1 MKIAFITGITGQDGS
16 YLAELLL
23 KKQYTVFGM
32 MRRSSLFNTHRIKH
46 ILSRITLRYGDV
58 LDLSNIVSILS
69 EIQTLNP
76 TTLEVYHLAAQS
88 HVMVSF
94 EMPIYTGHCDAMGTL
109 NMLEAIRMLNLIPIT
124 KFYNATTSE
133 LFGQVQTV
141 PQTETTPFYP
151 RSPYGVAKLYS
162 YWITKNYREAYN
174 MYTVNGIL
182 FNHTS
187 PRRGENFVER
197 KITLGVAKIM
207 NGIETEL
214 HLGNLDAQRDF
225 GYAKDYVYGMWLML
239 QGDLPSDYVLA
250 TGKMTSIRQIVEMAF
265 KHVGISIE
273 WQGEGVSEI
282 GLDAKNKNVL
292 VRVDSKYFRP
302 AEVEQLVGDASKLF
316 STTGWCP
323 ATDFKTVLSEMMDMD
338 MKKYNFS

>member
-23 KKQYTVFGM
+23 KKQYTIFGM
-32 MRRSSLFNTHRIKH
+32 MRRSSLFNTHRIEH

-69 EIQTLNP
+69 EIQALNP
-76 TTLEVYHLAAQS
+76 TSLEIYHLAAQS

-174 MYTVNGIL
+174 MHTVNGIL

-197 KITLGVAKIM
+197 KITLGIAKIM
-207 NGIETEL
+207 NGLETEL

-239 QGDLPSDYVLA
+239 QVDLPSDYVLA

-282 GLDAKNKNVL
+282 GLDAKSRNVL

-302 AEVEQLVGDASKLF
+302 AEVEQLVGDPSKLF
-316 STTGWCP
+316 STTKWCP
-323 ATDFKTVLSEMMDMD
+323 TTDFKTVLTEMMDMD
-338 MKKYNFS
+338 MNKYKFS

>member
-197 KITLGVAKIM
+197 KITLGIAKIM

-225 GYAKDYVYGMWLML
+225 GYAKDYVYGIWLML

-282 GLDAKNKNVL
+282 GLDAKSRNVL

-302 AEVEQLVGDASKLF
+302 AEVEAAPNISDESI
-316 STTGWCP
+316 
-323 ATDFKTVLSEMMDMD
+323 
-338 MKKYNFS
+338 